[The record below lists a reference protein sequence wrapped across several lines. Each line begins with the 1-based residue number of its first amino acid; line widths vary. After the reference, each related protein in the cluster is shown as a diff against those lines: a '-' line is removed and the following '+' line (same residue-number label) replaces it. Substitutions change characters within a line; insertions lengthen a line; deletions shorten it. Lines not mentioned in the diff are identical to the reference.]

1 MGTTSK
7 RIRHKSTKTCFDRIK
22 TAFQSSQKSKKGL
35 TCGAIVSLVDC
46 FPNFLGCFAQDTLDQ
61 SFIRFPVTFLVN
73 VDSFSQKGSHWLAI
87 GLFEKSLE
95 IFDPLGFQMFKWKQI
110 PCELL
115 RFLHRYGRKRKVL
128 ISKRIQPKSSFNC
141 AFYSLYYVMNRQK
154 YSFRRIQNHFPR
166 RSVNERVL
174 KNYFMYVLRK

>member
-7 RIRHKSTKTCFDRIK
+7 RIRRKSTQTCFDRIK
-22 TAFQSSQKSKKGL
+22 TAFQSSQKNKKGL
-35 TCGAIVSLVDC
+35 TCKTIISLVDC

-87 GLFEKSLE
+87 GLFEKNLE
-95 IFDPLGFQMFKWKQI
+95 IFDPLGFKMFKWKQI

-115 RFLHRYGRKRKVL
+115 RFLHRISRKRKVL
-128 ISKRIQPKSSFNC
+128 ISKRIQPSHSNNC

-154 YSFRRIQNHFPR
+154 YSFRQIQNHFPR

-174 KNYFMYVLRK
+174 KNYFM

>member
-87 GLFEKSLE
+87 GLFEKSA
-95 IFDPLGFQMFKWKQI
+95 PNSKCRGQ
-110 PCELL
+110 ELL
-115 RFLHRYGRKRKVL
+115 AEESPKARQSSQTL
-128 ISKRIQPKSSFNC
+128 IPEFVDLSFE
-141 AFYSLYYVMNRQK
+141 FV
-154 YSFRRIQNHFPR
+154 
-166 RSVNERVL
+166 V
-174 KNYFMYVLRK
+174 